1 MNVSKISVR
10 YSKAL
15 LKTAL
20 DKNNLDQVYQD
31 MLQLFQIC
39 QSVNEFMLFLHNP
52 VILQS
57 KKKNIIRAVF
67 SGKVTELTLS
77 FLELII
83 KNKREIFIPDISRRF
98 LDDYKRHKGITTVA
112 LTTVVPLDE
121 QLKNS
126 IVQLIKTRY
135 KTTVELEEEQNN
147 KLIGGFIITIDDKM
161 MDASV
166 LKALNQMRREMI
178 TREFKHH

>member
-1 MNVSKISVR
+1 
-10 YSKAL
+10 
-15 LKTAL
+15 
-20 DKNNLDQVYQD
+20 
-31 MLQLFQIC
+31 
-39 QSVNEFMLFLHNP
+39 MLFLHSP

-67 SGKVTELTLS
+67 GGKVTELTLS

-83 KNKREIFIPDISRRF
+83 HNKREVFIQDISRRF

-126 IVQLIKTRY
+126 IIKLIKTRY
-135 KTTVELEEEQNN
+135 TTTIELEEEQNA
-147 KLIGGFIITIDDKM
+147 KLIGGFIIRIDDKM

-166 LKALNQMRREMI
+166 LKALNQMRRRMI